1 MTCPTGL
8 LPILVVC
15 PFAVAV
21 GTCDLLLDFEFLL
34 DALVDLL
41 EVETYPSSEVSA
53 THHVT
58 PSSAREASEPAEV
71 KASAPE
77 EVAEAAKYILHGHT
91 ATTEAS
97 ASCSTAPYTCV
108 TELVIPLA
116 FLWVT
121 QYVVGLGKLL
131 ELLLCLFVSWIFIWV
146 VLDGELAVGFL
157 ELFIARPLADT

>member
-1 MTCPTGL
+1 M
-8 LPILVVC
+8 
-15 PFAVAV
+15 
-21 GTCDLLLDFEFLL
+21 
-34 DALVDLL
+34 
-41 EVETYPSSEVSA
+41 
-53 THHVT
+53 T

-121 QYVVGLGKLL
+121 QYVVGLSKLL
-131 ELLLCLFVSWIFIWV
+131 ELLLGLFVSWIFIWV

-157 ELFIARPLADT
+157 ELFIARPLVPRSNLFLLPLLYSISSFVTARRRQRRGEGPYRSAYSPS

>member
-1 MTCPTGL
+1 MTP
-8 LPILVVC
+8 P
-15 PFAVAV
+15 
-21 GTCDLLLDFEFLL
+21 
-34 DALVDLL
+34 
-41 EVETYPSSEVSA
+41 
-53 THHVT
+53 
-58 PSSAREASEPAEV
+58 SAREASEPAEV

-116 FLWVT
+116 FLWVA

-131 ELLLCLFVSWIFIWV
+131 ELLLSLFVSWIFIWM

>member
-1 MTCPTGL
+1 M
-8 LPILVVC
+8 
-15 PFAVAV
+15 
-21 GTCDLLLDFEFLL
+21 
-34 DALVDLL
+34 
-41 EVETYPSSEVSA
+41 
-53 THHVT
+53 T
-58 PSSAREASEPAEV
+58 PSSTREASEPAEV
-71 KASAPE
+71 KTSAPE

-131 ELLLCLFVSWIFIWV
+131 ELLLSLFVSWIFIWV